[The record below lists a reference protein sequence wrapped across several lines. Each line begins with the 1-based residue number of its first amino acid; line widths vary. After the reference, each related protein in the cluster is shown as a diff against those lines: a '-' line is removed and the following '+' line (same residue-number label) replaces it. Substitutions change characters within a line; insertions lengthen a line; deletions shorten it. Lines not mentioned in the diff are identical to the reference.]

1 MTRSEIEISLV
12 EVSFLFFFPLCYFS
26 IWSQSNLKTRIGHQ
40 HCKTESQ
47 EKHLVRFNAQERI
60 LRARTAESVGLVGP
74 ETALREFC
82 SIQKAL
88 QLKKLY
94 YQKLGQVPLMFF
106 FLSSPATC

>member
-1 MTRSEIEISLV
+1 LGTSTARQRARRSIQ
-12 EVSFLFFFPLCYFS
+12 Y
-26 IWSQSNLKTRIGHQ
+26 
-40 HCKTESQ
+40 
-47 EKHLVRFNAQERI
+47 RFNAQERI
-60 LRARTAESVGLVGP
+60 LQARTAESVGLVGP